1 MAPSTTRENDVLV
14 VEDDEPT
21 QKLLV
26 AVMQRMNLGATV
38 AGNGAEAIDLL
49 REKSFGA
56 IILDLMMPTVGGHDV
71 IAFVE
76 QQPNP
81 TPVIVCT
88 AAGPRATEGVKS
100 SVVKAIFRK
109 PFDIDELGG
118 TVRSVIQVVGT

>member
-1 MAPSTTRENDVLV
+1 MSPAADMDKRVLV

-26 AVMQRMNLGATV
+26 ALMQRIKVGAMV

-49 REKSFGA
+49 REKSFDA

-71 IAFVE
+71 ISFVE
-76 QQPNP
+76 QQQKP
-81 TPVIVCT
+81 TPIIVCT
-88 AAGPRATEGVKS
+88 AAGPRANANVNS

-118 TVRSVIQVVGT
+118 TVTSVVRS

>member
-1 MAPSTTRENDVLV
+1 
-14 VEDDEPT
+14 
-21 QKLLV
+21 
-26 AVMQRMNLGATV
+26 MQRIDIGTSV

-49 REKSFGA
+49 REKSFDA

-76 QQPNP
+76 TQDKP

-88 AAGPRATEGVKS
+88 AAGPRATAEVTS

-118 TVRSVIQVVGT
+118 TVKNVVRS